1 MRHAGIMPKVQY
13 NEQMRAVRKENFLA
27 DYCKH
32 GVIGPAS
39 KVAGVSRTTILDW
52 RRDDKEFDTACE
64 DAFQCAVDIAEK
76 ELRRR
81 GVEGSEEIVL
91 YKGEVVWR
99 KDPKTGALLLDDDF
113 NPMPMVIQKSHD
125 RLLEVYTRSH
135 RPIYKER
142 HEVAVTGADGAA
154 FPGIVVEYVL
164 PDGKTV
170 ADYEQT
176 EAEPTNEP
184 DPFD

>member
-1 MRHAGIMPKVQY
+1 MRMS
-13 NEQMRAVRKENFLA
+13 NETDEKLRAARKEAFLA
-27 DYCKH
+27 NYREH

-39 KVAGVSRTTILDW
+39 KVAGVTRSTVLNW
-52 RRDDKEFDTACE
+52 RKSDPEFDAACE
-64 DAFQCAVDIAEK
+64 DAFQCAVDIAEQ

-99 KDPKTGALLLDDDF
+99 KDARTGELLLDDDF
-113 NPMPMVIQKSHD
+113 NPMPMVIQKDHD

-135 RPIYKER
+135 RPVYKER
-142 HEVAVTGADGAA
+142 TEVAVTGKDGGALQ
-154 FPGIVVEYVL
+154 GIVVEYVL
-164 PDGKTV
+164 PKGKTA

-176 EAEPTNEP
+176 DNEP